1 MVRERINEAVKAA
14 MKAKDAPRL
23 SALRMITAAL
33 KDREIAARVEPGG
46 GGPLADEQ
54 IFQVLQKMIK
64 QREESAA
71 QYRQGKREDLVAK
84 EEAEIVVCREFLPK
98 AMDAAAVEAAVKAT
112 VAELGATTIK
122 DMGKVMGAL
131 KAKYTGQMD
140 FGKAGAVVK
149 GLLGA
154 G

>member
-1 MVRERINEAVKAA
+1 MLRERINDAVKDA
-14 MKAKDAPRL
+14 MRAKDAPRL
-23 SALRMITAAL
+23 STLRMITAAL

-46 GGPLADEQ
+46 GGPLGDEQ

-64 QREESAA
+64 QREESVA

-84 EEAEIVVCREFLPK
+84 EEAEIGVCREFLPQ

-131 KAKYTGQMD
+131 KAKYAGQMD
-140 FGKAGAVVK
+140 IGKAGAVVK

>member
-1 MVRERINEAVKAA
+1 MLRERINEAVKQA
-14 MKAKDAPRL
+14 MKAKQADRL
-23 SALRMITAAL
+23 SALRMITSAL

-46 GGPLADEQ
+46 GGPLAEEQ

-64 QREESAA
+64 QREESAV
-71 QYRQGKREDLVAK
+71 QYRQGNRPDLADK
-84 EEAEIVVCREFLPK
+84 EEAEIGICREFLPQ
-98 AMDAAAVEAAVKAT
+98 AMDAAAVEVAVKSA
-112 VAELGATTIK
+112 VAELGATSIK

-131 KAKYTGQMD
+131 KAKYAGQMD
-140 FGKAGAVVK
+140 FGKASGIVK

>member
-1 MVRERINEAVKAA
+1 MLREQINEAVKQA

-23 SALRMITAAL
+23 STLRMITAAL

-64 QREESAA
+64 QREESAV

-84 EEAEIVVCREFLPK
+84 EEAEIAVCREFLPQ
-98 AMDAAAVEAAVKAT
+98 AMDAAAVEAAVKAA

>member
-1 MVRERINEAVKAA
+1 MLRDRINESVKEA
-14 MKAKDAPRL
+14 MKAKDAARL

-33 KDREIAARVEPGG
+33 KDREIASRVAPGG

-64 QREESAA
+64 QREDSAA
-71 QYRQGKREDLVAK
+71 QYRQGKRADLADK
-84 EEAEIVVCREFLPK
+84 EEAEIAVCLEFLPK
-98 AMDAAAVEAAVKAT
+98 GMDAAETEAAVKA
-112 VAELGATTIK
+112 VIAEVGATSIK

-131 KAKYTGQMD
+131 KTKYPGRMD
-140 FGKAGAVVK
+140 FGKANAVVK
-149 GLLGA
+149 GVLTA

>member
-1 MVRERINEAVKAA
+1 MLRDRINESVKEA

-46 GGPLADEQ
+46 GGPLADDQ

-64 QREESAA
+64 QREDSAT
-71 QYRQGKREDLVAK
+71 QYRQGNRPELAAK
-84 EEAEIVVCREFLPK
+84 EDAEIAVCREFLPQG
-98 AMDAAAVEAAVKAT
+98 MDAAEMEAAVKAM
-112 VAELGATTIK
+112 VAELGASSMK

-131 KAKYTGQMD
+131 KAKYAGRMD
-140 FGKAGAVVK
+140 FGKANAVVK
-149 GLLGA
+149 GALTPG
-154 G
+154 